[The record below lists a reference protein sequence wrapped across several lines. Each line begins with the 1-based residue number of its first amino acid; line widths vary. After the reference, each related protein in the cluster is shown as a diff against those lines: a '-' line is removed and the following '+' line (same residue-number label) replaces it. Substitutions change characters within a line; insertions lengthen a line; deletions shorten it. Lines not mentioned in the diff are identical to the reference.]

1 MYQKKTVKFGG
12 GIVMMFGIFFIHVTY
27 PLVRLN
33 TRVNTAIYKNLLED
47 HVIPSI
53 NNSGINDTIF
63 MQDNAPCHKAKSVSF
78 NGKNL
83 GKRSWPKT
91 QLTPMTF
98 GKNFKMNGLKYLLTN
113 VENCETGFR
122 CAEVVKNKGLFTKY

>member
-63 MQDNAPCHKAKSVSF
+63 MQDNAPCHKPRF
-78 NGKNL
+78 L
-83 GKRSWPKT
+83 
-91 QLTPMTF
+91 
-98 GKNFKMNGLKYLLTN
+98 
-113 VENCETGFR
+113 
-122 CAEVVKNKGLFTKY
+122 